1 MKVHLHR
8 PIIDRLIHH
17 VSILVD
23 SNTIGQAVW
32 YNEYRLDLGLMV
44 SCACD
49 IRQRLHGLML

>member
-32 YNEYRLDLGLMV
+32 YNNQCRPS
-44 SCACD
+44 SCF
-49 IRQRLHGLML
+49 LNS